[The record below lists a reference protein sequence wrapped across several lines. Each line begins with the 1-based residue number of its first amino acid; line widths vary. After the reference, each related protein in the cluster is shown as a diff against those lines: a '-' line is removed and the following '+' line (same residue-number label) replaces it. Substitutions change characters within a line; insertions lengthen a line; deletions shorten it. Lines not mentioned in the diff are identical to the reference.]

1 MNSDFKEKLDQTIQ
15 NLSQDQN
22 LTFRTTENV
31 LRKASGLQKPA
42 NQISKFWIVAAAAI
56 VIMYLASSNM
66 ITIEHQ
72 VTELQSPVDD
82 LGQEVFLPEE
92 GDDLWQET
100 DNLILT
106 TFGSK

>member
-1 MNSDFKEKLDQTIQ
+1 
-15 NLSQDQN
+15 
-22 LTFRTTENV
+22 
-31 LRKASGLQKPA
+31 
-42 NQISKFWIVAAAAI
+42 
-56 VIMYLASSNM
+56 M

-72 VTELQSPVDD
+72 VTELQSPVDE